1 MFAFSFVAIGPFLA
15 EMWQIPYLTLKIQGE
30 GHDENPP
37 KSNQVI
43 CGSGPSILPKI
54 KIIWKVVQKLSH
66 EQDCGR
72 QQRRRRTNWY
82 KNIVNPSMLGWFD

>member
-37 KSNQVI
+37 KS
-43 CGSGPSILPKI
+43 ILPKM
-54 KIIWKVVQKLSH
+54 KIIWKVVQKLLR

-72 QQRRRRTNWY
+72 QQRRSIRTGT
-82 KNIVNPSMLGWFD
+82 KT